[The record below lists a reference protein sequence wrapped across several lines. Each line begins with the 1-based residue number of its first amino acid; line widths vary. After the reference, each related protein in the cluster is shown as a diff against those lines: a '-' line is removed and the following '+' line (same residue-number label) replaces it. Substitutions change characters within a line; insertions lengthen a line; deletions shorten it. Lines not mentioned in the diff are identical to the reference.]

1 MHKLIP
7 VGLVVVAACAHGS
20 ARTPDAPPEGLVS
33 WANEFPLAAQE
44 LCGWVNHRPQDAL
57 RLRQV
62 VQDEPT
68 QIANALD
75 LAATHPSTALPG
87 SMGSAD
93 SGAWRSHVA
102 LPGDPVVETLL
113 AWASR
118 HPDAAH
124 KLEPRALE
132 WIASHHGC

>member
-1 MHKLIP
+1 MDKLITA
-7 VGLVVVAACAHGS
+7 GLVVVAACAHSS
-20 ARTPDAPPEGLVS
+20 ARAPDAPPETLVS
-33 WANEFPLAAQE
+33 WANEYPLAAHE
-44 LCGWVNHRPQDAL
+44 LCGWVSHHPQDAL

-68 QIANALD
+68 QIAMALD

-87 SMGSAD
+87 SLVLAD
-93 SGAWRSHVA
+93 SGGWRSHVA
-102 LPGDPVVETLL
+102 LPGDPAVETLL

-118 HPDAAH
+118 HPDAAQ
-124 KLEPRALE
+124 KLEPQALE